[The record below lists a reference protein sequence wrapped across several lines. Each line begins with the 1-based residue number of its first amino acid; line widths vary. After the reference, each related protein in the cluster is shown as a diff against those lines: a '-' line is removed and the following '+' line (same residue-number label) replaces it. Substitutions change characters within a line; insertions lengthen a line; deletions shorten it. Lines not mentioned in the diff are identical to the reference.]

1 MSTLRFPWQLLPNAS
16 DPGFVILNP
25 TIRRTLAIAILSA
38 LAWSCASFVG
48 AVEIFFDY
56 TYDELGFFDDPS
68 RREVLETAADHV
80 NRYVDSLSAIT
91 SSTGQSWQIFPALP
105 PSGSN
110 NFIPGPEVPADTVHI
125 IVGGNDI
132 LPTLTLAETSL
143 PGPIPTPEGGDWEQL
158 VSHRGQLGALESPAT
173 DYGPWGGVI
182 MFNSDEA
189 NWHFGLT
196 TEGLNSEKTDL
207 LTVVMHELMHIMG
220 VGPVGPWTD
229 HLAENGGTEFF
240 VGQHSLAVGSENNP
254 DLELF
259 DTGHWA
265 RGTLSTIAGSP
276 QPALMNPI
284 VQPGTR
290 KYPTAL
296 DRAAMRDVGWQEAWA
311 GDSNLDGK
319 FDHLDVVLV
328 AQRDQ
333 YRSGQV
339 ASWADGDWNDDL
351 RFDQRDL
358 VTALAQGAYLTGN
371 YAAMQPDA
379 GVDDEQPVLLVYDA
393 ETGEVAISPPFGKE
407 LTSVHIESN
416 SGIFTGS
423 VADKLDG
430 PFDVDTDESL
440 FRATLASSFGAL
452 SFGAVSQP
460 QLSEEFLLSDLS
472 VEGSFEGGGF
482 LGDVQLAYIPI
493 PEPSSVIL
501 MFGLLTTW
509 LVLGRR
515 SLSETYRRAPN
526 SC

>member
-1 MSTLRFPWQLLPNAS
+1 MM
-16 DPGFVILNP
+16 
-25 TIRRTLAIAILSA
+25 RRTLAIAIVSA
-38 LAWSCASFVG
+38 LAWPCAPFVG

-68 RREVLETAADHV
+68 RREVLEVAADHV

-110 NFIPGPEVPADTVHI
+110 KFIPGPDVAADTVHI

-132 LPTLTLAETSL
+132 LPSLTLAETSL
-143 PGPIPTPEGGDWEQL
+143 PGPIPTPDGGDWEQL
-158 VSHRGQLGALESPAT
+158 VNHRGQLGALEAPAT

-182 MFNSDEA
+182 MFNTDEA
-189 NWHFGLT
+189 NWHFGLS

-207 LTVVMHELMHIMG
+207 LTVVMHELIHIMG
-220 VGPVGPWTD
+220 VGPLGPWTD
-229 HLAENGGTEFF
+229 HSLDKNGTQFF
-240 VGQHSLAVGSENNP
+240 VGQHSLEVGSENNP

-265 RGTLSTIAGSP
+265 RDTLSTIAGSP
-276 QPALMNPI
+276 EPALMNPI
-284 VQPGTR
+284 VLPGVR

-296 DRAAMRDVGWQEAWA
+296 DRAAMRDLGWQEAWA

-319 FDHLDVVLV
+319 FDHLDVVMV

-371 YAAMQPDA
+371 YAALRPDSDA
-379 GVDDEQPVLLVYDA
+379 DDGQLVLLLYDA
-393 ETGEVAISPPFGKE
+393 RNGEIAISPPAGKE

-416 SGIFTGS
+416 AGIFTGNGAGKLE
-423 VADKLDG
+423 ADRLDG

-440 FRATLASSFGAL
+440 FRATLASSFGSL
-452 SFGAVSQP
+452 SFGSVSQP
-460 QLSEEFLLSDLS
+460 QLTEEFLLADLS
-472 VEGSFEGGGF
+472 VEGSFDGGGF
-482 LGDVQLAYIPI
+482 LGEVQLAYIPI
-493 PEPSSVIL
+493 PEPSAVIIV
-501 MFGLLTTW
+501 FSLLAMW
-509 LVLGRR
+509 LALGWRGFR
-515 SLSETYRRAPN
+515 ETYRRAPN
-526 SC
+526 SCCR